1 MPTGGDITEITF
13 NNPLVGSG
21 TIFPK
26 AGEDSS
32 YDLGGFRATDD
43 ANMIDGGGNMILQLN
58 RVRWSFKVVVAWD
71 MNDQETLEKI
81 VQLISSTAPTEWT
94 FANANGTVYG
104 GTGVPVGDY
113 EGNGNQSTFP
123 LKVAGGK
130 VLKKN

>member
-26 AGEDSS
+26 AGEDSA
-32 YDLGGFRATDD
+32 YDLGGFRASDD
-43 ANMIDGGGNMILQLN
+43 ANMIDGGGNMIVQLN

-71 MNDQETLEKI
+71 MNDQETLEK
-81 VQLISSTAPTEWT
+81 VNQLIASTAPTEWT
-94 FANANGTVYG
+94 FTNVNGTVYG

-113 EGNGNQSTFP
+113 EGNGNQSTFT